1 MNKQLVCPPQKP
13 KSSLQKLKPSSQE
26 SKCPLN
32 KQTNDNKSHSF
43 SRKYRTSYTVSYKIL
58 KICKVIIKLS
68 KTTFIF
74 FAV

>member
-43 SRKYRTSYTVSYKIL
+43 SRKNRTSYTVSY
-58 KICKVIIKLS
+58 
-68 KTTFIF
+68 
-74 FAV
+74 